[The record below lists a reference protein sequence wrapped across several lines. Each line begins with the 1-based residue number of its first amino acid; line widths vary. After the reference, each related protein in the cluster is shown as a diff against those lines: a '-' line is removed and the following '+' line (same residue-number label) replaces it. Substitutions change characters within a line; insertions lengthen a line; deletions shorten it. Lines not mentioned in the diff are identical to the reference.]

1 MINRTRK
8 KFNTNYSDTEMII
21 KDIEQYTKEVYE
33 KLEHLKEI
41 KKENLTE
48 FKKNKDAL
56 KKILQ
61 NSDAKEVDSN
71 EINRALNNI
80 QITDLSTIIEIKSAL
95 KRVNNLKKY

>member
-1 MINRTRK
+1 
-8 KFNTNYSDTEMII
+8 MII

-56 KKILQ
+56 KKYFKTLM
-61 NSDAKEVDSN
+61 
-71 EINRALNNI
+71 
-80 QITDLSTIIEIKSAL
+80 
-95 KRVNNLKKY
+95 LKKLILMKLIGH